1 MLTLLYTRCT
11 NRGAKLPATWLLAV
25 YCCVAIYE
33 LQTYFAWRSAFFG
46 LSVLAMGMTFRVN
59 AALKGSTRCGWAA
72 LLFLLLS
79 YSMPVLTLRYLVLV
93 SAAFFVVEY
102 FYGRIQWLTFITAL
116 LITPVIDYVVN
127 VFSFPLR
134 LWLTGIAGNIL
145 AAVNPAVTTSGNM
158 IQLGQQA
165 FTVDVACMG
174 LQMMLTSLLCGVMLI
189 AFYQRRYQKALPV
202 IWGICVLLTIAGLNI
217 IANLFRI
224 ILLVQ
229 FALPPG
235 TPAHDG
241 VGILSLLAYVVLPMI
256 PGTRWLLQRYG
267 KTVVVSSPPPPRRYA
282 PVLQGVL
289 LVGVIAAQ
297 VWLWHPAMTG
307 NAMDSSVKTLP
318 GYVRTNEDDHVIKQT
333 TTDALLY
340 VKPIRGFYFTD
351 HQPMICWKGSGF
363 EFSNAQERTIQGVKM
378 YTATL
383 QKGNDRLYTAW
394 WYESSTCRSSSQLA
408 WRWDA
413 LRNGSHYYLVNIT
426 VEKPALLEQKVR
438 ELLAARLIQ

>member
-25 YCCVAIYE
+25 YCCVAFYE
-33 LQTYFAWRSAFFG
+33 LQHYFAWRSAFFG
-46 LSVLAMGMTFRVN
+46 LSLLAMGMVFRVN
-59 AALKGSTRCGWAA
+59 EALKGSTRCGWAA

-79 YSMPVLTLRYLVLV
+79 VIMPVLTLRYLVLM
-93 SAAFFVVEY
+93 SATFFVVEY
-102 FYGRIQWLTFITAL
+102 FYGRLQWLTFITAL

-145 AAVNPAVTTSGNM
+145 ATVNPAVTTSGNM

-165 FTVDVACMG
+165 FSVDVACMG
-174 LQMMLTSLLCGVMLI
+174 LQMMLTSLLCGVILI
-189 AFYQRRYQKALPV
+189 AFYQRRYQKVLPMM
-202 IWGICVLLTIAGLNI
+202 WGIGVLLTIAGLNI
-217 IANLFRI
+217 VANLFRI

-235 TPAHDG
+235 TLAHDG
-241 VGILSLLAYVVLPMI
+241 IGILSLLVYVVLPMI
-256 PGTRWLLQRYG
+256 PGIKWLLQRYG
-267 KTVVVSSPPPPRRYA
+267 KATIVSRPQLPRRYA
-282 PVLQGVL
+282 PALQGVVL
-289 LVGVIAAQ
+289 IGIIAAQ
-297 VWLWHPAMTG
+297 VWGWHPAVAG
-307 NAMDSSVKTLP
+307 NGIDSAVKTLP
-318 GYVRTNEDDHVIKQT
+318 GYVRTNESDLVIKQT
-333 TTDALLY
+333 TANALLY

-363 EFSNAQERTIQGVKM
+363 EFSNVRERTIQGVQM

-383 QKGNDRLYTAW
+383 QKDNDRLYTAW
-394 WYESSTCRSSSQLA
+394 WYESSTHRSSSQLE

-413 LRNGSHYYLVNIT
+413 LRSGSHYYLVNVT
-426 VEKPALLEQKVR
+426 VENPVLLEQKIS
-438 ELLAARLIQ
+438 ELLAAQLIQ